1 MCSDNKNSNSV
12 SFGLGALLG
21 AGAGF
26 FLSTK
31 KGRKLVKQAWK
42 QIEPYVDDAVDTA
55 KDEFEEVKGKARIKA
70 DEIKQKAGELKS
82 QAEVKMRTFQE
93 RAEDL
98 KTRAE
103 ETLDDVEDRATD
115 IKKRAEIFRS
125 KAEDFKVKAEDE
137 VDRRVSQI
145 KDLADEKLPPSLKK
159 PVKRTFF
166 KGV

>member
-1 MCSDNKNSNSV
+1 MCSDNKSSHTV

-42 QIEPYVDDAVDTA
+42 QIEPYVNDAVDTA
-55 KDEFEEVKGKARIKA
+55 KDEFEEVKGKAKIKA
-70 DEIKQKAGELKS
+70 DELKQKTGEFKS
-82 QAEVKMRTFQE
+82 QAE
-93 RAEDL
+93 
-98 KTRAE
+98 
-103 ETLDDVEDRATD
+103 
-115 IKKRAEIFRS
+115 
-125 KAEDFKVKAEDE
+125 DFKIKAEDE

-159 PVKRTFF
+159 PIKRTFF

>member
-55 KDEFEEVKGKARIKA
+55 KDEFEEVKGKAKIKA
-70 DEIKQKAGELKS
+70 DELKQKATELKS
-82 QAEVKMRTFQE
+82 HV
-93 RAEDL
+93 
-98 KTRAE
+98 E
-103 ETLDDVEDRATD
+103 ETFDDVEDKAED
-115 IKKRAEIFRS
+115 LKKRAEIFRS
-125 KAEDFKVKAEDE
+125 KAEDFKIKAEDE
-137 VDRRVSQI
+137 ADRRVSQI